1 MPPSLPAGPYR
12 LTGPLGKGVRS
23 REGSKARKE
32 WVEGIGRSSPDT
44 RHCLKESKQF
54 RKQETSWE
62 AEECGEEEAPVMV
75 SPLPVPLLLKSDI
88 SEAAGAPEE
97 VERKWQPVGSQP
109 RRVTDRKHRGQEGEL
124 G

>member
-1 MPPSLPAGPYR
+1 MPPSLPAGPYH
-12 LTGPLGKGVRS
+12 LTGPLGKADTGARS

-32 WVEGIGRSSPDT
+32 WGEGTGRSSPDT
-44 RHCLKESKQF
+44 RHRLKESKQL

-62 AEECGEEEAPVMV
+62 AGEAPVMV
-75 SPLPVPLLLKSDI
+75 SPLPAPLLLKSDI